1 MSTHDIIAIGGSTG
15 AMDALK
21 RIFADLPADLPA
33 AVFVV
38 MHIASDGRNMLAD
51 ILDAAGPM
59 AVKMAAEGDIIEN
72 GQAYV
77 APAGQ
82 HLLVDRG
89 TVRLGRG
96 PRENMARPAVD
107 PLFRS
112 AALSYGPRVIGVV
125 LSGMLG
131 DGAAGLAAVKRCGG
145 LTVVQDP
152 ADAQADDMPL
162 NALDACDVDY
172 RSPAGK
178 LAQVLVQLTNEPAS
192 PPLPVPGDIALEVQ
206 IAAGRPCT
214 TETIAQLAVP
224 VPLSCPSCSGVLS
237 EIAEPSRLRFRCQIG
252 HAYTADALDKE
263 QEAAIAE
270 AVGVALRVLE
280 ERHTL
285 LAKMAADAKRR
296 GHKESAQQFEER
308 AADYRRQ
315 ADTIRKAAIDGI
327 V

>member
-1 MSTHDIIAIGGSTG
+1 MSTRDIIAIGGSTG
-15 AMDALK
+15 ALDPLK
-21 RIFADLPADLPA
+21 CIFANLPADLQA

-38 MHIASDGRNMLAD
+38 MHIASDGGDMLAD

-72 GQAYV
+72 GRAYV
-77 APAGQ
+77 APAGR
-82 HLLVDRG
+82 HLLVDKG
-89 TVRLGRG
+89 TIRLGQG
-96 PRENMARPAVD
+96 PRENMVRPAVD

-125 LSGMLG
+125 LSGMLD

-152 ADAQADDMPL
+152 ADAQTNEMPL
-162 NALDACDVDY
+162 KALDACAVDY
-172 RSPAGK
+172 RATAGK
-178 LAQVLVQLTNEPAS
+178 LAQALVQLTNEPAP

-206 IAAGRPCT
+206 IAAGPLST
-214 TETIAQLAVP
+214 TEMIAQIAVP
-224 VPLSCPSCSGVLS
+224 VPVSCPACSGVLS

-285 LAKMAADAKRR
+285 LGKMAADAKRR
-296 GHKESAQQFEER
+296 GHNRSAQQFEER

-327 V
+327 I

>member
-1 MSTHDIIAIGGSTG
+1 MSTRDIIAIGGSTG
-15 AMDALK
+15 ALDALK
-21 RIFADLPADLPA
+21 CIFANLPANLPA

-38 MHIASDGRNMLAD
+38 MHIASDGGEMLAD

-72 GQAYV
+72 GRAYI
-77 APAGQ
+77 APAGR
-82 HLLVDRG
+82 HLLVDKG
-89 TVRLGRG
+89 TIRLGQG
-96 PRENMARPAVD
+96 PRENMVRPAVD

-125 LSGMLG
+125 LSGMLD

-152 ADAQADDMPL
+152 ADAQTNEMPL
-162 NALDACDVDY
+162 KALDACAVDY
-172 RSPAGK
+172 RATAGK
-178 LAQVLVQLTNEPAS
+178 LAQTLVQLTNELAP
-192 PPLPVPGDIALEVQ
+192 PPLPAPGDIALEVQ
-206 IAAGRPCT
+206 IAAGPLST
-214 TETIAQLAVP
+214 TEMIAQIAVP
-224 VPLSCPSCSGVLS
+224 VPLSCPACGGVLS
-237 EIAEPSRLRFRCQIG
+237 EIAKPSRLRFRCQIG
-252 HAYTADALDKE
+252 HAYTADALDNEK
-263 QEAAIAE
+263 EAAIAE
-270 AVGVALRVLE
+270 AVGVDLRVLE

-285 LAKMAADAKRR
+285 LVKMAAHARRR
-296 GHKESAQQFEER
+296 GHNRSAQQFEER